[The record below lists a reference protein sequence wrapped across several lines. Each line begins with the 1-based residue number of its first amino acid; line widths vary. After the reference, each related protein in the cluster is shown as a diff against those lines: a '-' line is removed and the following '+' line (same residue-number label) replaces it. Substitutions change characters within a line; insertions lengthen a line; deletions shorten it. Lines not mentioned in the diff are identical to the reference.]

1 MNEGIKDVVV
11 GVLTGFNRLSK
22 SIQESDDA
30 SLRTSLPPKIDDELA
45 RFKVWAGNSGA
56 HRNGRASLEHRLREA
71 SHVRQQVLRLLS
83 GLKDSL
89 EDAADIMNGKA
100 TPWEEME
107 DDEEPL
113 DDLEMETEMEQ
124 ITLDITELVDC
135 LLRLSV
141 SIQNPAPH
149 DRFMS
154 STFTDASAY
163 EDFDIQHVQAKFQ
176 DIDEGLAQRLGKAM
190 SRRRQYFK
198 YREAHHQKLSHGL
211 DRHGDTNKTE
221 PTLPAPSTLASSI
234 PLQMKQG
241 ALVEFSGDDTQSDG
255 RASAMSFATS
265 VSGPKTLKVPPMP
278 EHALKGPFMCPFC
291 YLIISVQDTRAWK
304 KHVFRDLRPYNCLA
318 LHCTAPDREFSGRNE
333 WMQHMLQDHL
343 RVYRCP
349 YGCPD
354 NFPSAA
360 ESRGHLLRVHN
371 GAVPESKV
379 DDIVELSSH
388 PLAQDAHTNCPFCPA
403 KLKTLNQYRRHVGN
417 HQQDLAL
424 FVLPHADCDNDDTQE
439 GLSRSESGT
448 SLSVRVLERETLDK
462 TSLQDDFKHHGSGS
476 GHIVGGLENPITELG
491 SVKAKASDR
500 FFDLDDLSKCVQEKG
515 GYATV
520 TKNDL
525 WNDVCASLGVDNDE
539 ENTVKR
545 TYATYLL
552 EYQDDLAKAKVPHA
566 KIPEGFDSGKNVE
579 ALFSTSEKNAAIY
592 RTSSD
597 VESSHSIEFSGDIP
611 AEDGH
616 AFNSVG
622 RGTDIDTS
630 LQKAN
635 IVRDLAEQNG
645 REAEEDENIE
655 NVTSYESSHDAQA
668 IDDFE
673 PKQIKP
679 AARRSPNQSA
689 LGIMSPSSLFDK
701 KSTAFGADVLDYFV
715 SSERRSQEHGQAL
728 ERNRPSSA
736 MGIITTSQSLS
747 ASASYEEPSW
757 KDFREKSD
765 FPTNDEKQF
774 NSVIPS
780 LQRQHSFDSDKGKRL
795 AQETLRRAS
804 DDSSGID
811 IGTSRGFTEDR
822 LNSLSIDA
830 GPGNKR
836 RASSPPDADNV
847 LDSASLKSEPVT
859 SETKA
864 GSSQVPSA
872 EALGEDTEA
881 DDKRTKAKV
890 LYDFI
895 GKTPNELTVESND
908 LVDILHQGDKGR
920 ISFHR
925 CNWWELTHLGWS
937 LAMNDKKPG
946 PAWIP
951 TAYVEEQTA
960 ATNEQSSD
968 ESNHAEEI
976 PEAQEKPE
984 RQSRSGISAAEV
996 DEAVLEEKIPQPQH
1010 FQHTMTRP
1018 PTYRTPSIANDAKGF
1033 RPRAPVESARGP
1045 IWRDALKRFS
1055 EDVSRR
1061 GRGREPLPAQYSQQ
1075 ASYFEAPK
1083 FDSSAQ
1089 FKPHLANRF
1098 QKPQSFRDSYDAGSV
1113 EPLTAETLKRSQRY
1127 HTSFSSDGGR
1137 SERDYRQ
1144 SASTRATRGSVFDD
1158 EDFTIKVTGSAVLK
1172 IGGAE
1177 IQCQDGGEIKI
1188 KRDSSPGRSGSI
1200 IAQPSRS
1207 DRGESPPSRRVAR
1220 PLPVRARSNS
1230 RDGRNQDGEDEY
1242 VPQAKPPFF

>member
-1 MNEGIKDVVV
+1 
-11 GVLTGFNRLSK
+11 
-22 SIQESDDA
+22 
-30 SLRTSLPPKIDDELA
+30 
-45 RFKVWAGNSGA
+45 
-56 HRNGRASLEHRLREA
+56 
-71 SHVRQQVLRLLS
+71 
-83 GLKDSL
+83 
-89 EDAADIMNGKA
+89 MNGKA

-198 YREAHHQKLSHGL
+198 YREAHHQKLSH
-211 DRHGDTNKTE
+211 
-221 PTLPAPSTLASSI
+221 
-234 PLQMKQG
+234 
-241 ALVEFSGDDTQSDG
+241 
-255 RASAMSFATS
+255 
-265 VSGPKTLKVPPMP
+265 
-278 EHALKGPFMCPFC
+278 
-291 YLIISVQDTRAWK
+291 
-304 KHVFRDLRPYNCLA
+304 
-318 LHCTAPDREFSGRNE
+318 
-333 WMQHMLQDHL
+333 
-343 RVYRCP
+343 
-349 YGCPD
+349 
-354 NFPSAA
+354 
-360 ESRGHLLRVHN
+360 
-371 GAVPESKV
+371 
-379 DDIVELSSH
+379 
-388 PLAQDAHTNCPFCPA
+388 
-403 KLKTLNQYRRHVGN
+403 
-417 HQQDLAL
+417 
-424 FVLPHADCDNDDTQE
+424 
-439 GLSRSESGT
+439 
-448 SLSVRVLERETLDK
+448 
-462 TSLQDDFKHHGSGS
+462 
-476 GHIVGGLENPITELG
+476 
-491 SVKAKASDR
+491 
-500 FFDLDDLSKCVQEKG
+500 
-515 GYATV
+515 
-520 TKNDL
+520 
-525 WNDVCASLGVDNDE
+525 DNDE

-908 LVDILHQGDKGR
+908 LVDILHQGDKGFR
-920 ISFHR
+920 SH
-925 CNWWELTHLGWS
+925 
-937 LAMNDKKPG
+937 
-946 PAWIP
+946 
-951 TAYVEEQTA
+951 
-960 ATNEQSSD
+960 
-968 ESNHAEEI
+968 NHSEI
-976 PEAQEKPE
+976 LMMQ
-984 RQSRSGISAAEV
+984 
-996 DEAVLEEKIPQPQH
+996 
-1010 FQHTMTRP
+1010 
-1018 PTYRTPSIANDAKGF
+1018 
-1033 RPRAPVESARGP
+1033 
-1045 IWRDALKRFS
+1045 AL
-1055 EDVSRR
+1055 
-1061 GRGREPLPAQYSQQ
+1061 
-1075 ASYFEAPK
+1075 
-1083 FDSSAQ
+1083 
-1089 FKPHLANRF
+1089 
-1098 QKPQSFRDSYDAGSV
+1098 
-1113 EPLTAETLKRSQRY
+1113 
-1127 HTSFSSDGGR
+1127 
-1137 SERDYRQ
+1137 
-1144 SASTRATRGSVFDD
+1144 
-1158 EDFTIKVTGSAVLK
+1158 
-1172 IGGAE
+1172 
-1177 IQCQDGGEIKI
+1177 
-1188 KRDSSPGRSGSI
+1188 SSP
-1200 IAQPSRS
+1200 
-1207 DRGESPPSRRVAR
+1207 
-1220 PLPVRARSNS
+1220 
-1230 RDGRNQDGEDEY
+1230 
-1242 VPQAKPPFF
+1242 

>member
-1 MNEGIKDVVV
+1 MNEGIKDVVFE
-11 GVLTGFNRLSK
+11 VLAGFNRLSK
-22 SIQESDDA
+22 SIQESDDT
-30 SLRTSLPPKIDDELA
+30 SLRASLPPKIDDELA

-56 HRNGRASLEHRLREA
+56 HRNGRASLEHRLCEA
-71 SHVRQQVLRLLS
+71 SHVRQQVLRLLN

-176 DIDEGLAQRLGKAM
+176 DIDESLAQRLGKAM

-211 DRHGDTNKTE
+211 DRHGDTDKTE

-234 PLQMKQG
+234 PLQMKQE
-241 ALVEFSGDDTQSDG
+241 ALADFSGDDTQSEG
-255 RASAMSFATS
+255 RASATSFATS

-278 EHALKGPFMCPFC
+278 KDALKGPFMCPFC

-349 YGCPD
+349 YGCPV

-360 ESRGHLLRVHN
+360 ESKDHLLRVHN

-379 DDIVELSSH
+379 DGIVELSSH

-403 KLKTLNQYRRHVGN
+403 KLKTLKEYRRHVGN

-439 GLSRSESGT
+439 SLSRSESGT
-448 SLSVRVLERETLDK
+448 GLSVRVLERETLNK
-462 TSLQDDFKHHGSGS
+462 TSLQDGFEHPGSGS
-476 GHIVGGLENPITELG
+476 GHIVGGLDNPIAELG

-500 FFDLDDLSKCVQEKG
+500 FFDLDDLSKCVQEEG

-520 TKNDL
+520 TKNNL
-525 WNDVCASLGVDNDE
+525 WNDVCASLGVDSDE
-539 ENTVKR
+539 ETTVKR

-552 EYQDDLAKAKVPHA
+552 EYQYDLAKAKLPHG
-566 KIPEGFDSGKNVE
+566 KIPERFDSGKNVE
-579 ALFSTSEKNAAIY
+579 ALVSTSEKNTAIH

-611 AEDGH
+611 AENDQ
-616 AFNSVG
+616 AFASVG
-622 RGTDIDTS
+622 RVTDIDTS
-630 LQKAN
+630 RQKAN
-635 IVRDLAEQNG
+635 IVRELAVENG
-645 REAEEDENIE
+645 REAEEDETIE
-655 NVTSYESSHDAQA
+655 TGFLDEIYDANMSWESSHDAHA
-668 IDDFE
+668 IDNSE
-673 PKQIKP
+673 SKQIEP
-679 AARRSPNQSA
+679 AVRNSLDHSA
-689 LGIMSPSSLFDK
+689 GGIMSPSSLFDS
-701 KSTAFGADVLDYFV
+701 KSTAFGTDVLDYFV
-715 SSERRSQEHGQAL
+715 SSERLSQEHGQAL
-728 ERNRPSSA
+728 EGNRPSSA

-747 ASASYEEPSW
+747 ASASYDEPSSE
-757 KDFREKSD
+757 DFEEKSD
-765 FPTNDEKQF
+765 SPTNYEKQF

-780 LQRQHSFDSDKGKRL
+780 LQRQQSFDSDKGNRL
-795 AQETLRRAS
+795 AQRTLRRAS
-804 DDSSGID
+804 DDSFGIV
-811 IGTSRGFTEDR
+811 ISTSRGLTEDR
-822 LNSLSIDA
+822 LKSLSIDA
-830 GPGNKR
+830 DPGNKR

-847 LDSASLKSEPVT
+847 PDSASLKSEPVT
-859 SETKA
+859 SEIRA
-864 GSSQVPSA
+864 GSSQVSLA
-872 EALGEDTEA
+872 EALGEGIEA
-881 DDKRTKAKV
+881 DNKRTKAKV
-890 LYDFI
+890 LYDFTGI
-895 GKTPNELTVESND
+895 TPNELTVERND
-908 LVDILHQGDKGR
+908 LVDILHQGDKG
-920 ISFHR
+920 
-925 CNWWELTHLGWS
+925 WS
-937 LAMNDKKPG
+937 LGMNEKQPG

-951 TAYVEEQTA
+951 TAYVEEQTT

-984 RQSRSGISAAEV
+984 RQSRPDISAAEV
-996 DEAVLEEKIPQPQH
+996 DEAVLEEKIPQPPN

-1018 PTYRTPSIANDAKGF
+1018 PTYRTPSTADDAKGS
-1033 RPRAPVESARGP
+1033 RPRAPVKSAHGP

-1061 GRGREPLPAQYSQQ
+1061 GRGREPLPAQYSPQT
-1075 ASYFEAPK
+1075 SLFEAPNV
-1083 FDSSAQ
+1083 DSPAQ
-1089 FKPHLANRF
+1089 LKSHLAAGF
-1098 QKPQSFRDSYDAGSV
+1098 QRPQHFRDFYDAGSV
-1113 EPLTAETLKRSQRY
+1113 EPLTGETLKRSQRY

-1144 SASTRATRGSVFDD
+1144 SASTRATRRSAFED
-1158 EDFTIKVTGSAVLK
+1158 ENITIKVTGSAVLK
-1172 IGGAE
+1172 IGSAE
-1177 IQCQDGGEIKI
+1177 IQCQDDGEINI
-1188 KRDSSPGRSGSI
+1188 NQDSSPGRSGSI
-1200 IAQPSRS
+1200 IAEPSRS
-1207 DRGESPPSRRVAR
+1207 DRGESPPIRRHSITISAIEGFPSDEFTAPTNAVDENIEDA
-1220 PLPVRARSNS
+1220 SEKM
-1230 RDGRNQDGEDEY
+1230 RNL
-1242 VPQAKPPFF
+1242 